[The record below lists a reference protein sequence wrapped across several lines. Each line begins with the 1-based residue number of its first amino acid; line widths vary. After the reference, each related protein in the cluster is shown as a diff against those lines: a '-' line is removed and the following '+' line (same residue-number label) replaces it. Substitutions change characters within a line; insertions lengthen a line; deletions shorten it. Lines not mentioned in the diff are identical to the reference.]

1 MIVCALL
8 CVLGALLNGEAKVF
22 YSRVSV
28 EEGRTLTLRCAFP
41 GSDSSAMQWLT
52 PRGYVTFFNSEKV
65 LKDRRF
71 QLIRSSQNRLVIS
84 ISNITRDDE
93 GVYMCL
99 HYSIPVKTK
108 EVNVT
113 VRATPSQPIIEVA
126 QIPGKS
132 SKDEIVLNC
141 STSGGR
147 PCPRITWLVGH
158 TELSGNRKESFMGD
172 DKKCTASSTLRIN
185 AFTHR
190 STVTCVV
197 RHRSFSMGNSTA
209 TFNFSNLLTTTEAG
223 NTPIDQ
229 TTAHVPHSAEVTT
242 FMASSEQSITGGYG
256 VTTTGGEEENPTT
269 EITSMTLSEWNTT
282 QDNSMADRDTDN
294 ITTAPGFLRGE
305 TLPACDNTTRQDEMT
320 DTTSLTYPEWNTTL
334 ENTMTATGFFGR
346 ETLPAGDTTTQRNE
360 TTEFEASRGKSN
372 STVILILVSLMICVL
387 LVTVHLFLMKLKK
400 AHEAWKKENENS
412 DQTLESNKSKSNNE
426 EAPGPVRN
434 SQAVTNQNGS
444 GIKYNNQVSM

>member
-1 MIVCALL
+1 M
-8 CVLGALLNGEAKVF
+8 
-22 YSRVSV
+22 SV

-84 ISNITRDDE
+84 ISNITLDDE

-99 HYSIPVKTK
+99 HYSTPVKAK

-113 VRATPSQPIIEVA
+113 VRATPSQPIIEVV

-147 PCPRITWLVGH
+147 PCPRMTWLVGH
-158 TELSGNRKESFMGD
+158 TELSGNRKASFAGD

-209 TFNFSNLLTTTEAG
+209 TFNFSNLLMATEAG
-223 NTPIDQ
+223 NIPIDQ
-229 TTAHVPHSAEVTT
+229 TTAHIPHSAEVTT
-242 FMASSEQSITGGYG
+242 FMVSSEKSFTGGYD

-269 EITSMTLSEWNTT
+269 EDTSMTLSEWNTT
-282 QDNSMADRDTDN
+282 QENTMADRDTEN
-294 ITTAPGFLRGE
+294 ITTATGFLRGE
-305 TLPACDNTTRQDEMT
+305 TLPACDTTRQDEMT
-320 DTTSLTYPEWNTTL
+320 DITSLTYPEWNTTL
-334 ENTMTATGFFGR
+334 ENPMTGEDKDRTTATVFFGR
-346 ETLPAGDTTTQRNE
+346 ETLPADDTITRQNE

-426 EAPGPVRN
+426 DAPGPVRN
-434 SQAVTNQNGS
+434 GQAATNQNGA
-444 GIKYNNQVSM
+444 GIKYNTQVSM

>member
-1 MIVCALL
+1 MIVFALL
-8 CVLGALLNGEAKVF
+8 CVLGALLKGEAKVL

-28 EEGRTLTLRCAFP
+28 EEGRTLILRCAFP
-41 GSDSSAMQWLT
+41 GSNSSAMQWLT

-65 LKDRRF
+65 LKDRRL
-71 QLIRSSQNRLVIS
+71 QLIRSSRNRLVIS

-93 GVYMCL
+93 GVYTCL
-99 HYSIPVKTK
+99 HYSMPVKAK

-113 VRATPSQPIIEVA
+113 VRATPSQPIIEVV
-126 QIPGKS
+126 QISRKS

-158 TELSGNRKESFMGD
+158 TELSGNRKASFQGD

-209 TFNFSNLLTTTEAG
+209 TFNFSNLLTATEAG

-242 FMASSEQSITGGYG
+242 SMISSEQSFTGGYG
-256 VTTTGGEEENPTT
+256 VTTTGGEEGNPTT
-269 EITSMTLSEWNTT
+269 DITSM
-282 QDNSMADRDTDN
+282 
-294 ITTAPGFLRGE
+294 
-305 TLPACDNTTRQDEMT
+305 
-320 DTTSLTYPEWNTTL
+320 TYPEWNTTL
-334 ENTMTATGFFGR
+334 ENPMTGEDKEDRTNATGR
-346 ETLPAGDTTTQRNE
+346 ETLPAGDITTQQNE
-360 TTEFEASRGKSN
+360 TTEAVTYSAFTDINTTWYIQLDNVTGISQSRTAEFEASRGKSN

-426 EAPGPVRN
+426 DAPGPVRN
-434 SQAVTNQNGS
+434 GQGATNQNGS
-444 GIKYNNQVSM
+444 GIKYNSQVSM

>member
-1 MIVCALL
+1 MIVFALL
-8 CVLGALLNGEAKVF
+8 CVLGALLKGEAKVL

-28 EEGRTLTLRCAFP
+28 EEGRTLILRCAFP
-41 GSDSSAMQWLT
+41 GSNSSAMQWLT

-65 LKDRRF
+65 LKDRRL
-71 QLIRSSQNRLVIS
+71 QLIRSSRNRLVIS

-93 GVYMCL
+93 GVYTCL
-99 HYSIPVKTK
+99 HYSMPVKAK

-113 VRATPSQPIIEVA
+113 VRATPSQPIIEVV
-126 QIPGKS
+126 QISRKS

-158 TELSGNRKESFMGD
+158 TELSGNRKASFQGD

-209 TFNFSNLLTTTEAG
+209 TFNFSNLLTATEAG

-242 FMASSEQSITGGYG
+242 SMISSEQSFTGGYG
-256 VTTTGGEEENPTT
+256 VTTTGGEEGNPTT
-269 EITSMTLSEWNTT
+269 
-282 QDNSMADRDTDN
+282 
-294 ITTAPGFLRGE
+294 
-305 TLPACDNTTRQDEMT
+305 
-320 DTTSLTYPEWNTTL
+320 
-334 ENTMTATGFFGR
+334 ATGR
-346 ETLPAGDTTTQRNE
+346 ETLPAGDITTQQNE
-360 TTEFEASRGKSN
+360 TTEAVTYSAFTDINTTWYIQLDNVTGISQSRTAEFEASRGKSN

-426 EAPGPVRN
+426 DAPGPVRN
-434 SQAVTNQNGS
+434 GQGATNQNGS
-444 GIKYNNQVSM
+444 GIKYNSQVSM